1 MTGTV
6 RLSLD
11 EVRALS
17 LEVLTANGMSAENA
31 AVVAD
36 VVTCAERDGTRSH
49 GLFRL
54 PGYVSSMRNGR
65 VDGKAVPKV
74 TDAAPGLVLVDAGDG
89 FAPPAVAAGRPSA
102 MAKVGRQ
109 GIAAL
114 GLTRNN
120 NLNALW
126 WDVEA
131 FAEAGYLALA
141 MANTRG
147 FVAPWGGREALFGTD
162 PIAFA
167 CPRRDAPP
175 LVFDFATSA
184 AARGEI
190 QVAAAE
196 GHAIPE
202 GWALD
207 RDGNPT
213 TDPRAAIDGVLLP
226 FGGHKGNAIMIMI
239 ELLAAAFTGGNLC
252 FEASEQF
259 ARFGG
264 DAGPS
269 NAGELIIVIEPAGF
283 HDAFADRIEG
293 LFGRILAQ
301 DGTRLPGDRRYA
313 NRARAETEGIT
324 MPAALHR
331 QILDMKAG

>member
-1 MTGTV
+1 MTAAVHLT
-6 RLSLD
+6 LD
-11 EVRALS
+11 GVQALAFGA
-17 LEVLTANGMSAENA
+17 LTANGMSPANA
-31 AVVAD
+31 NVVAD

-54 PGYVSSMRNGR
+54 PGYVSAMRNGR
-65 VDGKAVPKV
+65 VDGTAVPEV
-74 TDAAPGLVLVDAGDG
+74 TDVAPGLVLVDSRDG
-89 FAPPAVAAGRPSA
+89 FAPPAVAAGRAPA
-102 MAKVGRQ
+102 MAKARRQ

-114 GLTRNN
+114 GLIRNN

-131 FAEAGYLALA
+131 FATEGFIALA
-141 MANTRG
+141 MANTRS
-147 FVAPWGGREALFGTD
+147 FVAPWGGRTALFGTD

-167 CPRRDAPP
+167 CPRGDAPP

-190 QVAAAE
+190 MVAARE

-202 GWALD
+202 GCALD

-213 TDPRAAIDGVLLP
+213 TDAQAALDGVMLP
-226 FGGHKGNAIMIMI
+226 FGGHKGNAVTIMV
-239 ELLAAAFTGGNLC
+239 ELLAAALTGGNLC
-252 FEASEQF
+252 FESSDQF
-259 ARFGG
+259 RRFGG

-269 NAGELIIVIEPAGF
+269 NAGELIVVIDPAGF
-283 HDAFADRIEG
+283 HRDFPGRVEG
-293 LFGRILAQ
+293 LLRQILAQ

-313 NRARAETEGIT
+313 RRARAAEDGIQV
-324 MPAALHR
+324 PASLYQ
-331 QILDMKAG
+331 QILDMKSD

>member
-1 MTGTV
+1 MTATV
-6 RLSLD
+6 HMTLD
-11 EVRALS
+11 EVRTLAT
-17 LEVLTANGMSAENA
+17 EVLLANGMSAANA
-31 AVVAD
+31 RVVAD
-36 VVTCAERDGTRSH
+36 VITCAEGDGTRSH

-54 PGYVSSMRNGR
+54 AGYVSAMKNGR
-65 VDGKAVPKV
+65 VDGKAIPEVV
-74 TDAAPGLVLVDAGDG
+74 DAAPGLVLVDSRDG
-89 FAPPAVAAGRPSA
+89 FAPPAVAAGRQPVMEKA
-102 MAKVGRQ
+102 RRQ

-114 GLTRNN
+114 GLVRNN

-131 FAEAGYLALA
+131 FGTAGYLAVA
-141 MANTRG
+141 MANTRS

-190 QVAAAE
+190 QVAASE

-207 RDGNPT
+207 GNGNPT
-213 TDPRAAIDGVLLP
+213 TDPKAAIDGVLLP
-226 FGGHKGNAIMIMI
+226 FGGHKGSAVMIMI

-252 FEASEQF
+252 FESSDQF
-259 ARFGG
+259 ARHGG

-269 NAGELIIVIEPAGF
+269 NAGELIVVIDPAGF
-283 HDAFADRIEG
+283 HGNFLDRAES
-293 LFGRILAQ
+293 LFERILGQGGA
-301 DGTRLPGDRRYA
+301 RLPGDRRYA
-313 NRARAETEGIT
+313 NRKRADGVAV
-324 MPAALHR
+324 PAVLHR
-331 QILDMKAG
+331 QILDMKPT

>member
-1 MTGTV
+1 MSETV
-6 RLSLD
+6 RLSLE
-11 EVRALS
+11 EVRLLATA
-17 LEVLTANGMSAENA
+17 VLTGNGMSGANA

-54 PGYVSSMRNGR
+54 PGYVSSMRNAR
-65 VDGKAVPKV
+65 VDGTAVPEV
-74 TDAAPGLVLVDAGDG
+74 RDAAPGLVLVDAMDG
-89 FAPPAVAAGRPSA
+89 FSPPAVAAGRPLA
-102 MAKVGRQ
+102 MAKARRQ
-109 GIAAL
+109 GIVAL

-131 FAEAGYLALA
+131 FATAGCIAIA
-141 MANTRG
+141 MANTRS

-162 PIAFA
+162 PFAFA
-167 CPRRDAPP
+167 CPRPGAPP

-190 QVAAAE
+190 QVAASE
-196 GHAIPE
+196 GRPIPE

-207 RDGNPT
+207 RDGKPT
-213 TDPRAAIDGVLLP
+213 TDAKAAIEGVLLP

-239 ELLAAAFTGGNLC
+239 ELLAAAFTGGNLS
-252 FEASEQF
+252 FDSTAQF
-259 ARFGG
+259 ARHGG
-264 DAGPS
+264 DTGPS
-269 NAGELIIVIEPAGF
+269 NAGELIIVIEPAAFHAGF
-283 HDAFADRIEG
+283 TERAERLFDR
-293 LFGRILAQ
+293 LLAQ

-313 NRARAETEGIT
+313 RRARSATEGVEV
-324 MPAALHR
+324 PALLHR
-331 QILDMKAG
+331 QILDLKGA